1 MKRITLGGLA
11 LAFWVLAAPPARA
24 QDTFDDLGRR
34 IHEGQQVIVIDQL
47 GTKTQGRVATLSSGT
62 LVISAPLPRTFAPSE
77 VREVRKPD
85 RLWDGAVKGAAFGL
99 IPAVLFG
106 VFDCEDCVP
115 GWLAALSI
123 GAGAGVG
130 LGIDAAFGPKTVFRG
145 SAQPPRVSL
154 APIVGRDRRG
164 VAASFRF

>member
-1 MKRITLGGLA
+1 MKTITLGGMALA
-11 LAFWVLAAPPARA
+11 LGVLSASPARA
-24 QDTFDDLGRR
+24 QDTFDDLARK
-34 IHEGQQVIVIDQL
+34 IHEGQQVIVIDRL
-47 GTKTQGRVATLSSGT
+47 GTKTEGRIATLSSGT
-62 LVISAPLPRTFAPSE
+62 LVVSAALPRTFAPSD
-77 VREVRKPD
+77 VRQVLKPD
-85 RLWDGAVKGAAFGL
+85 RMWDGAIKGAAFGV

-106 VFDCEDCVP
+106 VFDCEQCVP

-130 LGIDAAFGPKTVFRG
+130 FGIDALMGPKTVFRG

-164 VAASFRF
+164 VAASVSF

>member
-1 MKRITLGGLA
+1 MKTITLGGLA

-77 VREVRKPD
+77 VREVRRPD
-85 RLWDGAVKGAAFGL
+85 RLWDGAVKG
-99 IPAVLFG
+99 
-106 VFDCEDCVP
+106 
-115 GWLAALSI
+115 
-123 GAGAGVG
+123 
-130 LGIDAAFGPKTVFRG
+130 AAFGPKTVFRG